1 MPNRKKV
8 ERSANYSYYSDLLWC
23 TVPLIG
29 MSWYYYGARP
39 VLLLLAALLTAYLCD
54 CALAPLHGTGY
65 QSHEPSSECFAA
77 LIALLMPASIS
88 YPIVISAVIVAVLVK
103 EAFGGEGHYPF
114 HPAAVGVVVAGI
126 SWPQDVFS
134 YPIPGTQ
141 LPLFGSVNTT
151 LVEGM
156 NATLRDGG
164 LPSASTMNLLTG
176 NVSAAIGTSAALV
189 VMACGLFL
197 LVRGHIKLSVV
208 IPFFIFVIG
217 LPWFF
222 PNLNELPTF
231 SLPWEYIRQRFYLEK
246 YVVLSGTALFTGLFL
261 VCEPVT
267 MPDRRMSRIIYG
279 AALGIM
285 TYVFRVF
292 SPYECAA
299 CCALLIVSS
308 IPEWLD
314 LISHRTERI
323 RFMREEEQRLA
334 NSTKPEY
341 APGRGALR
349 DLNYPAHHQ
358 GDARGR
364 PRHGGEG
371 CLPRRDR
378 GRPCRHADRQG
389 ARRTGGPCTGK
400 AARRTAAARARAQ

>member
-141 LPLFGSVNTT
+141 LPLVGSVNTT

-208 IPFFIFVIG
+208 IPFFIVVIG

-222 PNLNELPTF
+222 PNLNELPT
-231 SLPWEYIRQRFYLEK
+231 
-246 YVVLSGTALFTGLFL
+246 GTALFTGLFL

-299 CCALLIVSS
+299 CCALLIVSA

-334 NSTKPEY
+334 NSTKPE
-341 APGRGALR
+341 
-349 DLNYPAHHQ
+349 
-358 GDARGR
+358 
-364 PRHGGEG
+364 
-371 CLPRRDR
+371 
-378 GRPCRHADRQG
+378 
-389 ARRTGGPCTGK
+389 
-400 AARRTAAARARAQ
+400 